1 MWAAHALRRLAL
13 GRRATAAAAGAAGVT
28 FGLMASDPHSPLL
41 CDGASLLQ
49 QRESATP
56 LLFCWGRLVPSSG
69 QEDSPVRMIERSP
82 VDTDFFS
89 SQGLRVAQMSYG
101 GRHAAVLDSVGGLWV
116 WGEQAGPL
124 PVRLPCKAEISCLAS
139 SESTLYAVTKSGRV
153 LEWRDLDT
161 ALATGG
167 GPPAEPKPLG
177 GAMGKV
183 HAIGVAAGDAHVLM
197 IGRGGEVVA
206 MGDNSRGQLGVGD
219 PMKIPKC
226 EMPNLLEKLPSPAV
240 RAACGGA
247 HSLVLME
254 NGECVSF
261 GDDRNLQLGLRNRTN
276 LKALRDE
283 ARTIVATPQVV
294 SCFAGKRIRQ
304 VAAGGGGVE
313 GGHSVFLVDGEEGD
327 ELWACGYGRW
337 GQLGGRAYTHVTEP
351 ARLTALGKLRE

>member
-1 MWAAHALRRLAL
+1 
-13 GRRATAAAAGAAGVT
+13 
-28 FGLMASDPHSPLL
+28 
-41 CDGASLLQ
+41 
-49 QRESATP
+49 
-56 LLFCWGRLVPSSG
+56 
-69 QEDSPVRMIERSP
+69 
-82 VDTDFFS
+82 
-89 SQGLRVAQMSYG
+89 
-101 GRHAAVLDSVGGLWV
+101 
-116 WGEQAGPL
+116 
-124 PVRLPCKAEISCLAS
+124 
-139 SESTLYAVTKSGRV
+139 
-153 LEWRDLDT
+153 
-161 ALATGG
+161 
-167 GPPAEPKPLG
+167 
-177 GAMGKV
+177 
-183 HAIGVAAGDAHVLM
+183 
-197 IGRGGEVVA
+197 

-247 HSLVLME
+247 HSLVRME
-254 NGECVSF
+254 NGQCVSF
-261 GDDRNLQLGLRNRTN
+261 GDDRNLQLGLRARSN

-351 ARLTALGKLRE
+351 ARLTALGKLREWDERQQKVVSVRVEALACGARHSAALLSTGNVFTWGWNAHGQLGSGGKAGTHTPFMVKSPTTLRFAIMKGLACGPGSTAAWC